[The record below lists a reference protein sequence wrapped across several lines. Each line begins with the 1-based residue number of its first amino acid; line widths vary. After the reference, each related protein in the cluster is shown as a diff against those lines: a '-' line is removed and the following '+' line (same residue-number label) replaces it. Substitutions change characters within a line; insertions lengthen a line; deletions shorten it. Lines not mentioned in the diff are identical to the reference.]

1 MNHNST
7 APIMPE
13 EVKDTGPSKAE
24 AQKKGLKV
32 DEKGHLGKREL
43 HDSMVY
49 ESEISDNVHHKL

>member
-1 MNHNST
+1 
-7 APIMPE
+7 MPE

-24 AQKKGLKV
+24 AQKKELKV